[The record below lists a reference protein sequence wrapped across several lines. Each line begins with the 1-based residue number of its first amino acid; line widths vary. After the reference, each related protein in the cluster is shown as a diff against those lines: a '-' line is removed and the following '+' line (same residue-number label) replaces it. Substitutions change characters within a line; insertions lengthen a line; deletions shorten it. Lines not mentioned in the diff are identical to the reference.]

1 MNIGMTLPVME
12 KDLSRDELIGWINA
26 IDQGPWS
33 SIAMGERVVFHNPEF
48 ITLLGGVAL
57 LTNKV
62 EIIATISV
70 ATMHNPALLAKQ
82 IATLDILSGGRF
94 TLGVGV
100 GGREEDYNAIGA
112 DWSKRRWG
120 NLRDNVNI
128 MKSIWAGQ
136 HELQIGP
143 KPIQANGPQI
153 LAGALGPKALEI
165 SSSFADGIA
174 GFSFNADTNE
184 IEESF
189 NLTRK
194 FFKSNPRLITSFWF
208 AIEPGGRTQLKSH
221 LLSYLGWMGSEVAEM
236 LSHNAGFCGSTS
248 ELKDL
253 LNEISKIG
261 ASDILLVP
269 TSKDINQLKALEDK
283 IF

>member
-208 AIEPGGRTQLKSH
+208 AIEPDGRTQLKSH

-248 ELKDL
+248 ELKDF